1 MRERASPRNIASTKL
16 QLGATGLHGAETL
29 PRQSASM
36 KLLTTAALAALAAA
50 IAAPGSA
57 EMQRYSVIFGGKNV
71 GHLNADVQGT
81 QTTIDFDYKNN
92 GRGPT
97 MKESIKL
104 NADGL
109 PMAWDIT
116 GATTFGSKVEEHFAR
131 NGVKATWTDATG
143 KGSATTKEPAV
154 YVAQSGSPWSTGL
167 YARAIIKAGGASIAA
182 LPGGTLKLA
191 KGETLTVNGDGGQL
205 QVTRYDL
212 SGIDTAPD
220 TILMD
225 ANGQMFA
232 AVSPRQVIVRAGY
245 EGEAERLK
253 TLAAQWSTDRFVDIH
268 KKVAHTYGA
277 PVRIR
282 NVRVFDPKAQALT
295 QPVSVLVSG
304 NKIAAVEPLDEP
316 ATKGEVTID
325 GAGGTLVPG
334 MYEMH
339 AHTSQE
345 GALLN
350 LIAGITTM
358 RDMGNDNAVL
368 EKLIERIDNGT
379 IAGPRIVRAGFVEGK
394 SPYSANN
401 GILVNSEQEA
411 VDAARW
417 YAAHGYWSI
426 KSYNSMNPAWIP
438 AMVKEAHRLGL
449 KVQGHVPAFATA
461 DQMVED
467 GFDELTHINQF
478 MLQWVIQPTEDT
490 RTLFRLTALKRL
502 PALDLNS
509 PRVQHSIN
517 LVAEKH
523 IPMDVT
529 LGIHENLLL
538 NRDGQVPK
546 GAVDYITHMPIGT
559 QRGLKQA
566 WIDTSAP
573 GDDAAYRGA
582 YDKIVQTIRML
593 NDKGV
598 MIVPGTDTGGS
609 FTYHRE
615 LELYQTIGMTPPQI
629 LKRATWDMA
638 HYLGQDQQLGSIE
651 KGKLADFFLVP
662 GDPTKDLK
670 AIKSIAMVVKD
681 GAFYYPA
688 EVYPEFGI
696 EPFAPLPKV
705 TPRS

>member
-1 MRERASPRNIASTKL
+1 
-16 QLGATGLHGAETL
+16 
-29 PRQSASM
+29 M
-36 KLLTTAALAALAAA
+36 KLLTSAAAAALAAA
-50 IAAPGSA
+50 IAAPASA
-57 EMQRYSVIFGGKNV
+57 EMQTYSVIFGGKNV
-71 GHLNADVQGT
+71 GHLKADVQGGT
-81 QTTIDFDYKNN
+81 VAIDYDFKNN

-97 MKESIKL
+97 MNEAIRL
-104 NADGL
+104 DANGL
-109 PMAWDIT
+109 PTAWDIT
-116 GATTFGSKVEEHFAR
+116 GTTTFGSKVEEHFAKKGAQAR
-131 NGVKATWTDATG
+131 WTDSTG
-143 KGSATTKEPAV
+143 RGSATAKAPAV
-154 YVAQSGSPWSTGL
+154 YIAQSGSPWATGL
-167 YARAIIKAGGASIAA
+167 YARAIMKAGGTELAA
-182 LPGGTLKLA
+182 LPGGTLRLS
-191 KGETLTVNGDGGQL
+191 KGDTLSVEGQGGPL

-212 SGIDTAPD
+212 VGIDTSPE
-220 TILMD
+220 TVLLD
-225 ANGQMFA
+225 AQGEMFA
-232 AVSPRQVIVRAGY
+232 SVSPRAVIVRAGY

-253 TLAAQWSTDRFVDIH
+253 TLAAQWSTDRFVDLQ
-268 KKVAHTYGA
+268 KKVAHRYDA

-282 NVRVFDPKAQALT
+282 NVRVFDPKTQALT
-295 QPVSVLVSG
+295 DPVSVIVSG
-304 NKIAAVEPLDEP
+304 NKIAAVEPLDQP

-325 GAGGTLVPG
+325 GAGGTVVAG

-339 AHTSQE
+339 AHTGQE

-358 RDMGNDNAVL
+358 RDMGNDDAVL
-368 EKLIERIDNGT
+368 AKLVERIDQGV

-411 VDAARW
+411 IDAARW
-417 YAAHGYWSI
+417 YAARDFWAI

-449 KVQGHVPAFATA
+449 KVIGHVPAFATA
-461 DQMVED
+461 DQMIEA
-467 GFDELTHINQF
+467 GFDEMTHINQF

-509 PRVQHSIN
+509 DKVQRTVGLMVDRKVPI
-517 LVAEKH
+517 
-523 IPMDVT
+523 DVT
-529 LGIHENLLL
+529 LGIHENLLT
-538 NRDGQVPK
+538 NRDGQVPT
-546 GAVDYITHMPIGT
+546 GAVDYIDHMPVGS
-559 QRGLKQA
+559 QRSLKQA
-566 WIDTSAP
+566 WIDTSAR

-615 LELYQTIGMTPPQI
+615 LELYQTIGMTAPQI

-638 HYLGQDQQLGSIE
+638 QYLGQDQQLGSIE
-651 KGKLADFFLVP
+651 KGKLADFFLIP

-681 GAFYYPA
+681 GVFYFPA

-696 EPFAPLPKV
+696 KPFAPAPTI